1 MTISVAQAQL
11 FFLALTRILAI
22 LVHVPVLAGPSV
34 PNQVKIGLGVL
45 LTIVMLP
52 WEPLPPETQSWTTFA
67 FGLAV
72 GREVIVGTLAGYAA
86 ALTFGVLQITAE
98 LMGQGSGFSAGRVLN
113 PTMGTTGAAMDQLF
127 VLTAILIFF
136 VLNGH
141 HAFLLGIQKTFT
153 VLPLNQ
159 PIPELS
165 PQMVMRLAADTVAAG
180 IQISMPVLGAVLLTD
195 LCLGLLARV
204 APQMQVYF
212 LGVPL
217 KVGIGLL
224 ALSVSLGMFAPH
236 LASIFDALGDNML
249 RLLRGA

>member
-34 PNQVKIGLGVL
+34 PNQVKIGLGIL
-45 LTIVMLP
+45 LTIVILP
-52 WEPLPPETQSWTTFA
+52 WEPLPPEAQSWPTFA

-72 GREVIVGTLAGYAA
+72 GRELIVGTLAGYAA
-86 ALTFGVLQITAE
+86 ALTFGVLQIAAE
-98 LMGQGSGFSAGRVLN
+98 MMGQGSGFSAGRVLN
-113 PTMGTTGAAMDQLF
+113 PTLGASGAAMDQLF
-127 VLTAILIFF
+127 IMMAMLIFF

-153 VLPLNQ
+153 VIPLNT
-159 PIPELS
+159 PIPELA
-165 PQMVMRLAADTVAAG
+165 PQTVMRLTAETVAAG

-224 ALSVSLGMFAPH
+224 ALSLSMGLFAPQLAGLFDSLGKN
-236 LASIFDALGDNML
+236 LI
-249 RLLRGA
+249 RLLRA

>member
-1 MTISVAQAQL
+1 MTVSVAQAQL

-22 LVHVPVLAGPSV
+22 LIHVPVLAGNSV

-52 WEPLPPETQSWTTFA
+52 WEPLPPDAKSWATLA
-67 FGLAV
+67 FGMAV
-72 GREVIVGTLAGYAA
+72 GREVIIGTLAGYAA
-86 ALTFGVLQITAE
+86 ALAFGLLQVAAE
-98 LMGQGSGFSAGRVLN
+98 MMGQGSGFSAGRVLN
-113 PTMGTTGAAMDQLF
+113 PTMGTTGSAMDQLF
-127 VLTAILIFF
+127 IMMAMLIFF
-136 VLNGH
+136 VMNGH
-141 HAFLLGIQKTFT
+141 HAFLLGVQKTFT

-165 PQMVMRLAADTVAAG
+165 PQLVMRLTAEMVAAG

-195 LCLGLLARV
+195 LSLGLLARV

-224 ALSVSLGMFAPH
+224 ALSASLGLFAPQ
-236 LASIFDALGDNML
+236 LAGIFDALGDNIV